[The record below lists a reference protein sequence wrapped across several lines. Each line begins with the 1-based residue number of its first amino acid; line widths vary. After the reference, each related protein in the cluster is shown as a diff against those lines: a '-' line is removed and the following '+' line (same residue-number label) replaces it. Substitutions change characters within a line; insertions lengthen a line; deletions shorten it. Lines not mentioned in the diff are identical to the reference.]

1 MKKQTIKL
9 IVSALLLLSLIF
21 SVSAIDL
28 TIPEA
33 RSVPLGSSVTL
44 SGYAFSATDAPGT
57 GFTNEFYIGD
67 IKAQGICVEAPQNTS
82 ITLYEKYSVSG
93 TLSEENGEIKIT
105 NAIVTSLGGEPSA
118 RKVKRV
124 YLSDGIDYQT
134 YGGTFVKIT
143 GTATSPVTENGM
155 LKSFILTDEGYSI
168 KVVIPDNVLS
178 LSEGAKGKTELTE
191 ALKYRVTVNVDGFI
205 ARNGTETY
213 IKIKDCDDIDV
224 QVHNCVFGDAF
235 TEKEPTC
242 GIDGL
247 SVKECS
253 CGRREETPIPALTH
267 SFYNE
272 TEKTA
277 SCTEDGLSV
286 KLCHNCSFR
295 EETVTTKSGHN
306 YKERTESN
314 ATCETDGLTI
324 RYCTKCDFTENI
336 TTPKTGHNY
345 KERTEREP
353 SCSLEGVRVRY
364 CSDCDLREESP
375 IEKTSHSYKE
385 RTEAEATC
393 TADGTKV
400 KYCTKCDYI
409 GETITIPKTGHN
421 YKERTESEP
430 TCATEGIRVRYCSN
444 CDFREESAIAKL
456 SHSFKEQVQTE
467 ATCTSDGVKF
477 QVCTKC
483 GTKGESF
490 TIPKTGHNYKER
502 TESEPTCSTEGIR
515 VRYCSNCDFR
525 EESSIAKLSH
535 SFKEQIETEATCT
548 SDGVKFQVCTKC
560 GTKGESFTIPKT
572 GHNYKERTESEPTCS
587 TEGVRVRYCS
597 NCDFREES
605 SIAKTNH
612 SYKEK
617 IETEATCTTNGVQVK
632 YCTKCDFREETS
644 IPKTNHTFKEK
655 TEKDATCTAE
665 GIKVKYCSK
674 CDYRQESV
682 IPKKDHSIK
691 SKTETAATCTSEG
704 VSIKYCQNCDYKE
717 ESAIPKKDH
726 SIKSKIETA
735 ATCTSEGVAIKYCQ
749 NCDYKEES
757 VIPKKDHSIKSKT
770 ETAATCT
777 SEGVAIKYCQNCDYR
792 EESIIPKKDHS
803 TKSKTETTATCTSE
817 GVSIKYCQNC
827 DYREESVIPMK
838 DHSIKTKT
846 ETAATCTSEGVAI
859 KYCQNCDYREES
871 TLPKT
876 DHKLKDTVEKKATC
890 NEEGLK
896 KTYCENCG
904 FAETK
909 AIPVLA
915 HSYENKVKK
924 ATFTDD
930 GYNYKECKNCKDI
943 KDKTIIPAVS
953 ECSLSKESFTYNG
966 KKRTVTATLKDK
978 NGSSVTDFNIFADE
992 GKAIGKYK
1000 VTIEL
1005 KGNYS
1010 GKKTLYYTIVPGNV
1024 TDIKAIVIADEA
1036 SLTFKGVDGADGYRV
1051 YYKKGSK
1058 LKSLGTTT
1066 KTTCAIKLP
1075 EHGKAYTLV
1084 IKSYTKASDTTLWST
1099 GVSAEINTGPSD
1111 VTGLKV
1117 SRTYYSVK
1125 FKWDKNETADGYRV
1139 YVRIDGKYKVLAT
1152 TEKNTYTVTALKADT
1167 KYDFAVKAYR
1177 KADGKTL
1184 WGKVTQKYVTTL
1196 SGKPA
1201 SFTAKESYH
1210 TADLS
1215 WRTVTGAEGY
1225 KVYVY
1230 DAKKKKYTTL
1240 KTVTE
1245 NSFTVENL
1253 SSGATYKFAVKPYA
1267 KDGSKTRYGEPV
1279 YLTVTTKLKTP
1290 ILTATVKSG
1299 GNVLSWK
1306 KVSGATGYEI
1316 YYCYEKNGNYKKLKT
1331 TDKLSFTHT
1340 GVSKNKTCYYKVRA
1354 YKTVNGK
1361 ALYSSFSTV
1370 KKAAR

>member
-67 IKAQGICVEAPQNTS
+67 IKAQGICVEAPQNTP

-105 NAIVTSLGGEPSA
+105 NAIVTSLGEKLTDG
-118 RKVKRV
+118 KVKRV
-124 YLSDGIDYQT
+124 YLSDGIDYET
-134 YGGTFVKIT
+134 HGGTFVKIT
-143 GTATSPVTENGM
+143 GTATSPITENGM
-155 LKSFILTDEGYSI
+155 LKSFILTDKGYSI

-178 LSEGAKGKTELTE
+178 LSEGANGKTELTE
-191 ALKYRVTVNVDGFI
+191 ALKYRVRVNVDGFI

-224 QVHNCVFGDAF
+224 QGHNCGFGEAF

-242 GIDGL
+242 GVEGL

-286 KLCHNCSFR
+286 KLCRNCSFR

-306 YKERTESN
+306 YKERAESN

-336 TTPKTGHNY
+336 TTPKTDHNY

-393 TADGTKV
+393 TANGTKV

-409 GETITIPKTGHN
+409 GETITIPKTGHNYKERTESEPTCSTEGIRVRYCSNCDFREESAIAKLSHSFKEQVESEATCTSDGIKFQLCTKCGTKGETFTITKTGHN

-456 SHSFKEQVQTE
+456 SHSFREQVQTE

-483 GTKGESF
+483 GTKGETF
-490 TIPKTGHNYKER
+490 TIPKTGH
-502 TESEPTCSTEGIR
+502 T
-515 VRYCSNCDFR
+515 
-525 EESSIAKLSH
+525 
-535 SFKEQIETEATCT
+535 
-548 SDGVKFQVCTKC
+548 
-560 GTKGESFTIPKT
+560 
-572 GHNYKERTESEPTCS
+572 YKERTESEPTCS

-632 YCTKCDFREETS
+632 YCTNCDFREETS
-644 IPKTNHTFKEK
+644 IPKTNHTYKEK

-674 CDYRQESV
+674 CDYREESV

-717 ESAIPKKDH
+717 ES
-726 SIKSKIETA
+726 
-735 ATCTSEGVAIKYCQ
+735 
-749 NCDYKEES
+749 

-777 SEGVAIKYCQNCDYR
+777 SEGV
-792 EESIIPKKDHS
+792 S
-803 TKSKTETTATCTSE
+803 
-817 GVSIKYCQNC
+817 
-827 DYREESVIPMK
+827 
-838 DHSIKTKT
+838 
-846 ETAATCTSEGVAI
+846 I

-896 KTYCENCG
+896 KTYCENCD

-909 AIPVLA
+909 AIPVFA

-953 ECSLSKESFTYNG
+953 ECSLSKESFAYNG

-1024 TDIKAIVIADEA
+1024 TDIKAVVIADEA
-1036 SLTFKGVDGADGYRV
+1036 SLSFKGVDGADGYRV

-1201 SFTAKESYH
+1201 SFSANESYH
-1210 TADLS
+1210 TVDLS
-1215 WRTVTGAEGY
+1215 WRSVTGADGY
-1225 KVYVY
+1225 KVYLY

-1267 KDGSKTRYGEPV
+1267 KDGSKTRYGEPM

-1290 ILTATVKSG
+1290 VLTATVKSG

-1370 KKAAR
+1370 KKISRP